1 MTLSPAEG
9 SRGRQAA
16 GARTLRA
23 RPVGEGRAIG
33 RVARRLAAACVAVA
47 VLAACS
53 EQEGPCPYVR
63 IPPSVASVTKFNGP
77 VDAKNVIYQA
87 RIADVALK
95 CTYSELK
102 RVNVS
107 GAPTDDMEVL
117 LKVRVAASAGP
128 KAVGNTVEGRYFVAV
143 ADVRDVILDRQEFP
157 LRLQLGQGGRSVV
170 TEEEAWML
178 FRLKGRTGAAFRIY
192 TGFQLSTEEAD
203 FNRKQLGN

>member
-1 MTLSPAEG
+1 M
-9 SRGRQAA
+9 
-16 GARTLRA
+16 
-23 RPVGEGRAIG
+23 
-33 RVARRLAAACVAVA
+33 ARRIAAACATLA

-77 VDAKNVIYQA
+77 VDPKNVIYQA

-102 RVNVS
+102 RVNVA
-107 GAPTDDMEVL
+107 GAAPTDDMEVL

-128 KAVGNTVEGRYFVAV
+128 KATGNTTEGRYFVAV

-170 TEEEAWML
+170 TEDEAWML